1 MPPPLRIGV
10 SACLLGQAVRFDGQH
25 KRNHFLTDHLGKH
38 VEWLA
43 ICPEL
48 EVGMGVPRESVRLVR
63 GEVAAPRLAAPRS
76 GTDWTERMNH
86 YARARVAALAREQ
99 LCGYVLKRGSP
110 SCGRVRIR
118 VYPASGDGPPTRD
131 GVGLFAAAL
140 LAAFPDLPIEEE
152 GRLEDARL
160 RESFVERVFAYHRVG
175 TLFAGPWT
183 LGDLVRFH
191 TAEKMALLAHA
202 TEGYRALGRLVAT
215 GAAVPR
221 ATLAA
226 RYRSEFMAILGV
238 PSTPGRHANVLM
250 HMLGHLRDR
259 LDPDARRELFDLI
272 DEHRR
277 GLVPLVVPL
286 TLLRHHVR
294 RLDVGWLRAQSY
306 LSPHPRELMLRN
318 HV

>member
-25 KRNHFLTDHLGKH
+25 KRNHFLTDQLGKH

-43 ICPEL
+43 VCPEVEL
-48 EVGMGVPRESVRLVR
+48 GMGVPRESVRLVR
-63 GEVAAPRLAAPRS
+63 GEGGDPRLIAPRS
-76 GTDWTERMNH
+76 GTDWTERMKN
-86 YARARVAALAREQ
+86 YARARTARLAGEQ

-110 SCGRVRIR
+110 SCGRGRIR
-118 VYPASGDGPPTRD
+118 IYPASGDGPPTRD

-140 LAAFPDLPIEEE
+140 LDAFPDLPIEEE

-160 RESFVERVFAYHRVG
+160 RESFVERVFAYHRLS
-175 TLFAGPWT
+175 TLFAQRWS
-183 LGDLVRFH
+183 LGDLVHFH

-202 TEGYRALGRLVAT
+202 TDGYRALGRLVAT
-215 GAAVPR
+215 GATLSR
-221 ATLAA
+221 AALAA
-226 RYRSEFMAILGV
+226 RYRSHFMAILAV

-250 HMLGHLRDR
+250 HLLGHLRDR
-259 LDPDARRELFDLI
+259 LDPDARRELLDLI

-277 GLVPLVVPL
+277 GLVPLVVPI

-294 RLDVGWLRAQSY
+294 RLDTGWLRAQSY
-306 LSPHPRELMLRN
+306 LSPHPRELLLRN